1 MKVCKSVSNCKK
13 LRIFIKS
20 VVERS
25 IIILS
30 KQEYNYVY
38 IEYGEI
44 ISASEIVNEYDAI
57 YDVWNVYNIQN
68 ISDRKQGKFPNKFIT
83 EGDRKD
89 TISKKASRKSKD
101 TFPEKKR
108 KHNVILTVFHETK
121 NQTSEIVLV
130 DNKPENV
137 LKLNYSSDLNPV
149 LMVYIYI

>member
-68 ISDRKQGKFPNKFIT
+68 ISHT
-83 EGDRKD
+83 EN
-89 TISKKASRKSKD
+89 TVNFQISLLLKVIEKIRYLRRLLGSRKIL
-101 TFPEKKR
+101 FQKR
-108 KHNVILTVFHETK
+108 NVNI
-121 NQTSEIVLV
+121 
-130 DNKPENV
+130 
-137 LKLNYSSDLNPV
+137 
-149 LMVYIYI
+149 M

>member
-1 MKVCKSVSNCKK
+1 M
-13 LRIFIKS
+13 
-20 VVERS
+20 VERS

-68 ISDRKQGKFPNKFIT
+68 ISDRNHGKFPNKFIT

-121 NQTSEIVLV
+121 TKHLRLFWLITNR
-130 DNKPENV
+130 K
-137 LKLNYSSDLNPV
+137 
-149 LMVYIYI
+149 MF

>member
-68 ISDRKQGKFPNKFIT
+68 ILDRKQGKFP
-83 EGDRKD
+83 
-89 TISKKASRKSKD
+89 ISLLLKVIEKIRYLRRLLGSRKIL
-101 TFPEKKR
+101 FQKR
-108 KHNVILTVFHETK
+108 NVNI
-121 NQTSEIVLV
+121 
-130 DNKPENV
+130 
-137 LKLNYSSDLNPV
+137 
-149 LMVYIYI
+149 M